1 MPLRLLHSG
10 LVECGD
16 GTWLIPAYQ
25 APRLLGACDAAGSQ
39 ADIEKRL
46 LLTLQNAA
54 LPNVRRV
61 WLIRPEL
68 N

>member
-1 MPLRLLHSG
+1 MRVRLLHSG

-16 GTWLIPAYQ
+16 GTWLIPSHQ
-25 APRLLGACDAAGSQ
+25 APRLLGANAVGGSQ
-39 ADIEKRL
+39 AELEDRL